1 MEQTAKEFLDYLV
14 YIGLIS
20 EESIHIFLNN
30 LNSNVN
36 TSEKIK
42 EILINTL
49 FSFFK
54 MLPENNQKIM
64 SIKLVNKFFEHK
76 LKANHNLLKNLLDIY
91 EKNHTYIKKMY
102 YNHWYFNTFNYDM
115 NKMIEFYKKKNN
127 IINNY
132 INPNNLVNNKNHI
145 DNKNNI
151 NNNHINN
158 DYNNDI
164 EINSKNNNLFTFQ
177 SSKSTQKS
185 FENLKKNLNI
195 KNHSPNNKRSK
206 SNNTSRSVLQDFIK
220 RQDEY
225 IKHKKRKK
233 EKLIKRNEDEYGKKY
248 TFSPHI
254 SNKSFDKNY
263 QLTSNSNN
271 YSNIKNP
278 NIYEKLY
285 EDSNRRQIIRNQ
297 QILDYVKRIK
307 SESNFSR
314 DENSLKKIIDKNKIE
329 KLYNDYKQKKSK
341 RRELLNKFDKEEG
354 ITFKP
359 NITKK
364 YKKK

>member
-1 MEQTAKEFLDYLV
+1 MEQTAKEFLDYLC

-20 EESIHIFLNN
+20 EDSIHIFLNN
-30 LNSNVN
+30 LNLNVN

-76 LKANHNLLKNLLDIY
+76 LKANHNLIKNLLDIY
-91 EKNHTYIKKMY
+91 EKTRTYLKKKY

-115 NKMIEFYKKKNN
+115 NKMIKFYKEKNI
-127 IINNY
+127 IINN
-132 INPNNLVNNKNHI
+132 NTNHNNFVNNANHI
-145 DNKNNI
+145 DNKNNF
-151 NNNHINN
+151 NNNHIQNY
-158 DYNNDI
+158 YNNEI
-164 EINSKNNNLFTFQ
+164 EINSKNNNLLTFQ
-177 SSKSTQKS
+177 VSKSTQKS
-185 FENLKKNLNI
+185 FENLKENLNMKKLI
-195 KNHSPNNKRSK
+195 PKNKRSK
-206 SNNTSRSVLQDFIK
+206 SSNTSRCILQEFIN

-225 IKHKKRKK
+225 TKHKKRNK
-233 EKLIKRNEDEYGKKY
+233 EKLIKRNEDEYSKKY

-271 YSNIKNP
+271 YSNIQNQ

-297 QILDYVKRIK
+297 KILDYVKRIK
-307 SESNFSR
+307 SESNFTR
-314 DENSLKKIIDKNKIE
+314 DGNSLKKIIDKNKIE
-329 KLYNDYKQKKSK
+329 KLYNDYKQKKTK
-341 RRELLNKFDKEEG
+341 RKELLNKFEQEEG

-359 NITKK
+359 YIGKK